1 MYRLSR
7 VQSQIVSLFRIVFGL
22 LFLCH
27 GASSIFGVPAAAAS
41 HGHKLTAFAWPS
53 WWAAAIQL
61 LCGAL
66 VLVGL
71 FTRPAALLASGS
83 MAYAYFT
90 VHQERALLPIQN
102 GGELAA
108 MFCWSFLLLVIV
120 GPGAW
125 SLDALLG
132 KANRTGFDRMPADA
146 EERQTASAQ
155 ELVTR
160 ATAPTANLAVGA
172 VYYLL

>member
-1 MYRLSR
+1 MHRLGR
-7 VQSQIVSLFRIVFGL
+7 VQGEIVSLYRIVVGL

-27 GASSIFGVPAAAAS
+27 GASSIFGVPTAAAN
-41 HGHKLTAFAWPS
+41 HGHALAVFAWPG

-61 LCGAL
+61 VCGAL

-71 FTRPAALLASGS
+71 VTRPAALLASGS

-120 GPGAW
+120 GPGGW
-125 SLDALLG
+125 SLDALLSN
-132 KANRTGFDRMPADA
+132 ANRTGFGQTRAGT
-146 EERQTASAQ
+146 EERQTASA
-155 ELVTR
+155 
-160 ATAPTANLAVGA
+160 
-172 VYYLL
+172 